1 MKLRPSD
8 ISTITFVKFWLVL
21 VALVGAFLFI
31 FLIRNALILI
41 AISAFLALA
50 LNPPVNA
57 IARKLP
63 SRSRVGA
70 TAIAYVMVVIALLG
84 FIVTV
89 IPTIAEQM
97 ARFFKTL
104 PGILEGIG
112 NQTHWLNDIIARYNL
127 ETQYEQTLHNIQSQA
142 AHAAADF
149 GGSFISNIGSL
160 VGVFATTLLVL
171 VMTFLMLIEGPNW
184 MKKIW
189 SLYHNPKR
197 KEHHQRL
204 VKRMYHIVT
213 GFINGQVLI
222 SAISAVCAL
231 VVIVILS
238 TVFNMPA
245 NIAVPIAVIIFL
257 CGLVPLFGAT
267 VGAIIAGLLLAINDL
282 SAAAIFLVYFFIY
295 QQIENSFISPTVQS
309 RAVEISALTV
319 IVALTVGLSLFGLLG
334 GIISIPVAGCLRV
347 LVLDYLERHQPPSEE
362 TKDNSVRLAA
372 K

>member
-8 ISTITFVKFWLVL
+8 ISTMTFVKFWVVL
-21 VALVGAFLFI
+21 VSFIGAVFFLY
-31 FLIRNALILI
+31 LIRNALILI
-41 AISAFLALA
+41 AISSFLALA

-63 SRSRVGA
+63 SKSRVGA

-89 IPTIAEQM
+89 IPIIIEQT
-97 ARFFKTL
+97 ARFIKTL
-104 PGILEGIG
+104 PGIIESLSQ
-112 NQTHWLNDIIARYNL
+112 QTHWLTDVVARYGL
-127 ETQYEQTLHNIQSQA
+127 EDQYNDAIQNIQSQA
-142 AHAAADF
+142 AHAASDA

-160 VGVFATTLLVL
+160 VGIFATTLLVL
-171 VMTFLMLIEGPNW
+171 VMTFLLLIEGPGW
-184 MKKIW
+184 MRKIW
-189 SLYHNPKR
+189 GLYHNPNR
-197 KEHHQRL
+197 KTHHQHL
-204 VKRMYHIVT
+204 VKRMYRVVT

-222 SAISAVCAL
+222 AGISATCAL

-238 TVFNMPA
+238 TVFSMPA
-245 NIAVPIAVIIFL
+245 NIAIPIAVILFL

-267 VGAIIAGLLLAINDL
+267 VGAIIAGFLLAINDL
-282 SAAAIFLVYFFIY
+282 SAAAIFIVYFFIY

-319 IVALTVGLSLFGLLG
+319 IVALTVGLSLFGILG
-334 GIISIPVAGCLRV
+334 GIISIPIAGCIRV
-347 LVLDYLERHQPPSEE
+347 LVLDYLDRHQHKENNKESQ
-362 TKDNSVRLAA
+362 VHLAA